1 MLLKI
6 ILLLTF
12 TPVLELCI
20 LIRLADAWGFGETVL
35 LVIVTGV
42 VGGWLARHEGV
53 RAFSRAQ
60 AEANVGNIPADAM
73 LDSVLIFIAGAFL
86 ITPGVLTDLAGLF
99 LLLPPTRAIVRTRI
113 KRWLKRK
120 IEQGKIS
127 VVSNMQSQAGFHP
140 IDRKPPAGSPPVE
153 DE

>member
-6 ILLLTF
+6 ILLLTLV
-12 TPVLELCI
+12 PVLELYI
-20 LIRLADAWGFGETVL
+20 LIRLAEAWGLTEAVL

-42 VGGWLARHEGV
+42 VGGWLARREGV
-53 RAFSRAQ
+53 RAFKRVQ
-60 AEANVGNIPADAM
+60 DEANQGHLPADAL

-86 ITPGVLTDLAGLF
+86 VTPGVLTDVAGLC
-99 LLLPPTRAIVRTRI
+99 LLLPPTRALVRVRI

-120 IEQGKIS
+120 IEQGKIN
-127 VVSNMQSQAGFHP
+127 VVTGMQNDAGFHP
-140 IDRKPPAGSPPVE
+140 IDKEPPPGSPPME